1 MNLKWNLNKANFQE
15 LSKMLDKVDWS
26 VLSRLDVDTGYQL
39 FRDTLFSLMDEH
51 VPKAKRSYTK
61 KNIYLNREALR
72 MKKQK
77 RTLWSVYK
85 SSSDPVD
92 LARYQICRNRLRS
105 LTRQLRKEF
114 ESQLASDLKSN
125 PKAFWRYSNSRLKV
139 KPRIGDLR
147 TSSGVLESDDTAKA
161 VLLNDFFAGVFT
173 SENTSDIPA
182 FETRHAGP
190 QMADITIS
198 RQIVEH
204 KLQALKPTSA
214 PGPDDIH
221 PRMLIELRRTLSV
234 PLTLLYRRSLDTGVL
249 PVIWKQA
256 QVVPI
261 HKKGSK
267 QDPGNYRPVS
277 LTSVLCK
284 VLEALIRD
292 EVLQHLITYG
302 LLSEDQHGFRP
313 GRSCSTQLLATMD
326 DWSRW
331 LEDSTPLDVIY
342 LDFRKAFDS
351 VPHMR
356 LLCKLKSYG
365 ISGKL
370 YSWIESFL
378 SERCQQVS
386 IGGCC
391 SSMVPV
397 TSGVPQGSVLGPLLF
412 LLYVNDL
419 PEAVNCPVKLFADD
433 TKLYSG
439 IASESDALSMQAD
452 LDSLVQWSDSWQMP
466 FNEDKCKVMHVG
478 SANKAFSFHM
488 KGDQLVST
496 QVERDLGVHV
506 DSQLKFRQQA
516 AAAIAKA
523 TQVLAVIR
531 RSFTLINEDTL
542 PLLFKSLVRPHLEYG
557 NLLWGPFNRAD
568 QRAVER
574 VQRRA
579 TRLVASIRHN
589 DYQSRLRVL
598 KLPSLYYRRRRGDM
612 IHVYQLLHGGVDVEA
627 AGILTLHTDRS
638 TRGHS
643 LKLCKPHAACRVR
656 RNAFPVRVVND
667 WNGLP
672 ETVVQSPSVNA
683 FKKRLDAHWVDQWY
697 YIPDTD

>member
-1 MNLKWNLNKANFQE
+1 
-15 LSKMLDKVDWS
+15 
-26 VLSRLDVDTGYQL
+26 
-39 FRDTLFSLMDEH
+39 
-51 VPKAKRSYTK
+51 
-61 KNIYLNREALR
+61 
-72 MKKQK
+72 
-77 RTLWSVYK
+77 
-85 SSSDPVD
+85 
-92 LARYQICRNRLRS
+92 
-105 LTRQLRKEF
+105 
-114 ESQLASDLKSN
+114 
-125 PKAFWRYSNSRLKV
+125 
-139 KPRIGDLR
+139 
-147 TSSGVLESDDTAKA
+147 
-161 VLLNDFFAGVFT
+161 
-173 SENTSDIPA
+173 
-182 FETRHAGP
+182 
-190 QMADITIS
+190 
-198 RQIVEH
+198 
-204 KLQALKPTSA
+204 
-214 PGPDDIH
+214 
-221 PRMLIELRRTLSV
+221 MLIELRRTLSV

-439 IASESDALSMQAD
+439 IASESDALRMQAD

-488 KGDQLVST
+488 KGDQLVRLPAEVSSAS
-496 QVERDLGVHV
+496 GGG
-506 DSQLKFRQQA
+506 DSQGNSGTGSHPSVLHADKRRYAASSVQILSTSTSRIWQSSVGPVQQGGPESCRKGPETCYSPSCQHQTQRLSVEVA
-516 AAAIAKA
+516 CPKTAVVILPAK
-523 TQVLAVIR
+523 T
-531 RSFTLINEDTL
+531 
-542 PLLFKSLVRPHLEYG
+542 
-557 NLLWGPFNRAD
+557 W
-568 QRAVER
+568 
-574 VQRRA
+574 
-579 TRLVASIRHN
+579 RH
-589 DYQSRLRVL
+589 DLRV
-598 KLPSLYYRRRRGDM
+598 SVAAWRGGCR
-612 IHVYQLLHGGVDVEA
+612 GG
-627 AGILTLHTDRS
+627 R
-638 TRGHS
+638 
-643 LKLCKPHAACRVR
+643 
-656 RNAFPVRVVND
+656 
-667 WNGLP
+667 
-672 ETVVQSPSVNA
+672 
-683 FKKRLDAHWVDQWY
+683 
-697 YIPDTD
+697 DTDPAHG